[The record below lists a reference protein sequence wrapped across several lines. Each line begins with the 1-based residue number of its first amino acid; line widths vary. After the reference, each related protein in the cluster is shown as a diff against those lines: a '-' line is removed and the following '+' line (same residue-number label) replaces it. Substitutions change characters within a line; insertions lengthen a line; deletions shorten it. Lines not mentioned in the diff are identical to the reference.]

1 MPFTAARA
9 TSRRSPLIVV
19 LAGATAFSAGA
30 PAAQA
35 SVDIEVSGGGRRMV
49 LRYELAEPQTWIVE
63 IGGEPYTELSLPGEP
78 VTMQAGAPS
87 LPRVCRSVIVPGDA
101 RMAVRVLDAQYREV
115 PAEIVPSKGSLPRT
129 VDPAEVPYR
138 FGPAYDDDAFYP
150 GELAALRDPYI
161 LRDHRGVVVELY
173 PFQWNPVTGVLR
185 IYTDVTLEVFAVGPG
200 QVNTLRRV
208 GPQRAASAAFEQ
220 IYRHQFINYEPPV
233 RYDPLNES
241 GELLII
247 CHDPW
252 LPHMQAYVEHKRSAG
267 ITTTIV
273 PVSAVGPDAADIKAY
288 VQQVYD
294 TSNLSFLLLVGDAE
308 HVTPGW
314 FPHGEGL
321 AASDPE
327 YSLLAGDDSYPD
339 IIVGRF
345 SARGPADVLTQA
357 DRTVTYERLPA
368 TEQDWFWRGIGAG
381 SEQGP
386 GDDGEM
392 DFEHILI
399 IRQWLLDYGYTH
411 VDGFEDPL
419 DVDMGLVR
427 AAFNEGRGI
436 FNFCGH
442 GGSGGMGGGGF
453 GWGMS
458 DVDSMTNVNKLTFM
472 TCVACST
479 GDFVGKDCIG
489 EWFLWATHNGEPAG
503 AIGTY
508 CSSVGQYWNEPM
520 EAQDE
525 FNLMYVAEQYAS
537 YGALCYAGS
546 CSMMDDYGQSGV
558 DMFMTWHVF
567 GDPALRVVGT
577 VPPPAG
583 LDVRPFSSLVSGGP
597 GGGPF
602 DPSAL
607 TYTLTN
613 WDDTAIDFAV
623 SADAAWVDLS
633 DAGGTLAAGG
643 ETDVTVSLNALAGLL
658 EDGEYAAAVDFVNL
672 TDGGATTTRSVILKV
687 GEPVPVHVFNLN
699 EQLDWTMEGEWA
711 YGQPTGQGGDQY
723 GNPDPTGGA
732 TGLNV
737 YGVNLHGDYSP
748 DPGGPFYLTTSAIDC
763 FELKETSLHFQRW
776 LNTDFRP
783 YVMAT
788 VEVSDNG
795 TDWTVVWENPGSE
808 MVDSAWAEFA
818 YDISQV
824 ADLSPAVFIR
834 WGYEKDPP
842 SYPYSGWNLDDIA
855 IWGNDV
861 EPIGMHVLPDED
873 FDTSGPLGGPFTPA
887 SVTYSLSNH
896 CGVPIEF
903 TVEAGAP
910 WISVSQ
916 TSGVVPLRSK
926 TNITVS
932 VNGLADDLPNGFYE
946 APVTITNT
954 TTHEGD
960 TVRMVSLDIN
970 EPGLIYAVNLDL
982 HPGWT
987 LSGEWAFGQPTGQG
1001 GVDHGNPDPTGGA
1014 TGSTVYGVNLHGD
1027 YSIDPGGPYYLRT
1040 TAFDCTSLD
1049 DVQVRF
1055 KRWLNTDHEPYVY
1068 ATIDVSN
1075 DRVQWTPVWSNGDGT
1090 IAEDA
1095 WSDQVYDI
1103 SSVADRQ
1110 RRVYVRWG
1118 YQVEPAAYPYSGWNI
1133 DDVEIWAASNCPGD
1147 VVADGVVNVLDFL
1160 AVLAAW
1166 GECPGCAADVNG
1178 DGVVNVV
1185 DFLAVLA
1192 AWGECT

>member
-1 MPFTAARA
+1 MRRFAARGA
-9 TSRRSPLIVV
+9 SHESSLIVV
-19 LAGATAFSAGA
+19 VAWVAACSAGVTAA
-30 PAAQA
+30 PPA
-35 SVDIEVSGGGRRMV
+35 VDVEVSGPARRTV
-49 LRYELAEPQTWIVE
+49 LRYELAEPRTRIVE
-63 IGGEPYTELSLPGEP
+63 IDGEPFAELSLPGEP
-78 VTMQAGAPS
+78 VTMQVGAPC
-87 LPRVCRSVIVPGDA
+87 LPMVCRSVIVPDSA
-101 RMAVRVLDAQYREV
+101 KMAVRVLEATYREV
-115 PAEIVPSKGSLPRT
+115 PARIAPSKGSLPRSVNPT
-129 VDPAEVPYR
+129 DVPYR
-138 FGPAYDDDAFYP
+138 FGPAYDDDTFYP
-150 GELAALRDPYI
+150 GALAALGDPYI
-161 LRDHRGVVVELY
+161 LRDHRGVVVELW

-185 IYTDVTLEVFAVGPG
+185 IYTEVTLEISAAGPG
-200 QVNTLRRV
+200 RVNTLRRP
-208 GPQRAASAAFEQ
+208 GPQRATSSAFEQ
-220 IYRHQFINYEPPV
+220 IYRHHFLNHEPGD
-233 RYDPLNES
+233 RYDPLNEA
-241 GELLII
+241 GELLVI

-252 LPHMQAYVEHKRSAG
+252 LPHMQPYVEHKRSGG

-273 PVSAVGPDAADIKAY
+273 PVSTVGNDAADIKAY

-314 FPHGEGL
+314 FPHGEDL

-345 SARGPADVLTQA
+345 SARRPEDVLTQVE
-357 DRTVTYERLPA
+357 RTVTYERLPA
-368 TEQDWFWRGIGAG
+368 TGQDWFWRGIGAG

-392 DFEHILI
+392 DYEHILI

-411 VDGFEDPL
+411 VDGFEDPM
-419 DVDMGLVR
+419 DVDMDLVR
-427 AAFNEGRGI
+427 AAFNEGRSI

-442 GGSGGMGGGGF
+442 GASGGFGGGGF

-458 DVDSMTNVNKLTFM
+458 DVDSMTNVNRLPFI

-489 EWFLWATHNGEPAG
+489 EWFLWATHNGQPTG
-503 AIGTY
+503 AIGSY
-508 CSSVGQYWNEPM
+508 CSTVGQYWSEPM

-546 CSMMDDYGQSGV
+546 CSMMDDYGQGGV
-558 DMFMTWHVF
+558 DMFMTWYVF

-577 VPPPAG
+577 LPPPTG
-583 LDVRPFSSLVSGGP
+583 LDVRPFASLVSGGP
-597 GGGPF
+597 DGGPF
-602 DPSAL
+602 EPSEL

-613 WDDTAIDFAV
+613 RAGVPIEYAV
-623 SADAAWVDLS
+623 HTEAAWVDIS
-633 DAGGTLAAGG
+633 DAGGTLPTGG
-643 ETDVTVSLNALAGLL
+643 EVDVTVSLNELAGALT
-658 EDGEYAAAVDFVNL
+658 DGAYAAAVDFVNL
-672 TDGGATTTRSVILKV
+672 TDGGTTTTRTVILTV
-687 GEPVPVHVFNLN
+687 GEPVAVHAFGLE

-711 YGQPTGQGGDQY
+711 FGQPTGQGGDEY
-723 GNPDPTGGA
+723 GNPDPAGGA
-732 TGLNV
+732 TGPNV
-737 YGVNLHGDYSP
+737 YGVNLNGDYSTE
-748 DPGGPFYLTTSAIDC
+748 PGGPFYLTTSAIDC
-763 FELKETSLHFQRW
+763 FELEQTSLHFQRW

-795 TDWTVVWENPGSE
+795 TDWTVLWENPGGE
-808 MVDSAWAEFA
+808 LVDSAWAELV
-818 YDISQV
+818 YDISPV

-834 WGYEKDPP
+834 WGYEKGAPA
-842 SYPYSGWNLDDIA
+842 YPYSGWNIDDVA

-861 EPIGMHVLPDED
+861 EPVGMHVLPGDDLEA
-873 FDTSGPLGGPFTPA
+873 SGPLGGPFTPQ
-887 SVTYSLSNH
+887 SVTYSVSNH
-896 CGVPIEF
+896 CAVPIEF

-910 WISVSQ
+910 WVSVSQ
-916 TSGVVPLRSK
+916 TGGVMPLRSK
-926 TNITVS
+926 TNVIVS
-932 VNGLADDLPNGFYE
+932 INGLAGDLPNGSYE

-970 EPGLIYAVNLDL
+970 EPGLIYTVNLDA

-987 LSGEWAFGQPTGQG
+987 MSGEWAFGQPSGQG
-1001 GVDHGNPDPTGGA
+1001 GAEHGHPDPTGGA
-1014 TGSTVYGVNLHGD
+1014 TGAKVFGVNLDGD
-1027 YSIDPGGPYYLRT
+1027 YSLEPGGPYYLRT
-1040 TAFDCTSLD
+1040 TAFDCTGLD
-1049 DVQVRF
+1049 NVQLRF
-1055 KRWLNTDHEPYVY
+1055 KRWLNSDHQPYVY

-1075 DRVQWTPVWSNGDGT
+1075 DRINWTPVWNNGDAG

-1095 WSDQVYDI
+1095 WSDQVCNL

-1110 RRVYVRWG
+1110 RWVYVRWS

-1133 DDVEIWAASNCPGD
+1133 DDVEIWATSTCLGD
-1147 VVADGVVNVLDFL
+1147 VVADGVVDVLDFLAVIGAWGACQGCAADINGDGVVNVLDML

-1166 GECPGCAADVNG
+1166 GECP
-1178 DGVVNVV
+1178 
-1185 DFLAVLA
+1185 
-1192 AWGECT
+1192 